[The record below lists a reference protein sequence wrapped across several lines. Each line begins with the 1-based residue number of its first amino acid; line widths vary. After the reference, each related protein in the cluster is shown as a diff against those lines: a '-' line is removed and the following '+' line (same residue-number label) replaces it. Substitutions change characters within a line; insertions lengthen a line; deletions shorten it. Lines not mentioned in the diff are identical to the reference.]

1 MQIPDKVIY
10 LLADTGGRVHRDE
23 LLGPVER
30 EEIRDEEVS
39 KETGEAKLH
48 RVACMKQA

>member
-1 MQIPDKVIY
+1 MQIPDEAIY